1 MGRLSLGLIDAFQEP
16 GCEPGRML
24 HLTNIV
30 SCEGWNEGENGGESG
45 DKRRARM
52 RADEVI
58 EGGLRVGISKDM
70 GISRTLIRTTK
81 NSRPPVITL
90 GWSLCRW

>member
-16 GCEPGRML
+16 IVNQAGCS
-24 HLTNIV
+24 TFSNIV

-58 EGGLRVGISKDM
+58 EGAQSGG
-70 GISRTLIRTTK
+70 
-81 NSRPPVITL
+81 
-90 GWSLCRW
+90 SL